1 MDMSRVLL
9 VLMFCMYTVGIFAQ
23 AEVID
28 KVVATIGGEIVLLS
42 EVEEQYALM
51 SSQGRPVTDETR
63 CFILEQQLANKLMIH
78 QAKLDSI
85 EVDDSEVET
94 QLDARIEQ
102 ILGYMNGSTEQFE
115 AYYGQTVEE
124 VRDEFRQDLREQ
136 LLQERMRSQI
146 MSDVVVTPSEVKD
159 FFFKIPTD
167 SLPYFNSEVELG
179 EIVVVPQVNDTE
191 RERVRNL
198 MLELR
203 QQIIDST
210 ATFEDLAAQYS
221 EDGTR
226 NFGGDLGWSQRGK
239 FVQEFEAAAYKLGI
253 NEVSVP
259 VETQFGFHLIQ
270 MMGRRGSSIN
280 VRHIL
285 VRPEIMDSDLEKSR
299 NYLDSIRNLLIVDSL
314 NFSLAVKRF
323 SDEDQQSYN
332 NDGRM
337 VNPATGNTFFEVGDL
352 DPDIFFAIDT
362 LELET
367 LSRPFEFKAPGGET
381 YFRIVQLQSRTRPHT
396 ANLEQDY
403 SKIRQAAI
411 DSKRNVYINDWI
423 GSKIGD
429 TFIKLEVSPR
439 VCPNLNNWVKERTVV
454 IRP

>member
-1 MDMSRVLL
+1 MSRVLL
-9 VLMFCMYTVGIFAQ
+9 VLAFSMFYLLLNAQ
-23 AEVID
+23 PEVVD
-28 KVVATIGGEIVLLS
+28 KVVATVGGEIVLLS

-51 SSQGRPVTDETR
+51 ASQGRPVTDETR
-63 CFILEQQLANKLMIH
+63 CLILESQLANKLMIH

-102 ILGYMNGSTEQFE
+102 ILNYMGGSTEQFE
-115 AYYGQTVEE
+115 AYYGQTVDE
-124 VRDEFRQDLREQ
+124 VRDEFRQDLRDQ
-136 LLQERMRSQI
+136 LLQDRMRSQI
-146 MSDVVVTPSEVKD
+146 MADVIVTPSEVKA
-159 FFFKIPTD
+159 FFNKIPTD

-179 EIVVVPQVNDTE
+179 EIVAVPQVSEEE

-198 MLELR
+198 MLDLR
-203 QQIIDST
+203 QQIVDST
-210 ATFEDLAAQYS
+210 ATFEDLAAKYS

-226 NFGGDLGWSQRGK
+226 SFGGDLGWSQRGK
-239 FVQEFEAAAYKLGI
+239 YVQEFEAAAYKLEI
-253 NEVSVP
+253 NELSEP
-259 VETQFGFHLIQ
+259 VESEFGFHLIQ
-270 MMGRRGSSIN
+270 MLGRRGSSIN

-285 VRPEIMDSDLEKSR
+285 VRPEIQESDLEKSR
-299 NYLDSIRNLLIVDSL
+299 NYLDSIRSLIIKDTL
-314 NFSLAVKRF
+314 NFSIAVKRY
-323 SDEDQQSYN
+323 SNEDQQSYT

-362 LELET
+362 LEVGQI
-367 LSRPFEFKAPGGET
+367 SAPFEFKAPGGDT

-396 ANLEQDY
+396 ANLDQDY

-411 DSKRNVYINDWI
+411 DSKRNEFISDWI
-423 GSKIGD
+423 GTKIGD
-429 TFIKLEVSPR
+429 TFIRLEVSPK
-439 VCPNLNNWVKERTVV
+439 VCPNLEKWVKERTVV